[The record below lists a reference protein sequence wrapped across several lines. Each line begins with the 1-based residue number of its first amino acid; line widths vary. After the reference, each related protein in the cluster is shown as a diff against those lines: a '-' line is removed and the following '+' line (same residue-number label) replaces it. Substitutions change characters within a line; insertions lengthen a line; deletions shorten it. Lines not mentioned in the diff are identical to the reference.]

1 MSNLIERK
9 SADSTAES
17 RVYSKITR
25 RLIPFLILCY
35 FFAYLDRVNVGF
47 AKLHMQDALSFSDT
61 VYGLGAGIFFIG
73 YFLFEMPSN
82 LLMQKFGPRFW
93 IARIMVTWAV
103 LSAGMMFVTTPTQ
116 FYVVR
121 FLLGVA
127 EAGFFPGIV
136 FYLTL
141 WFPSWRSARTLGLFI
156 LVTPL
161 STIIGSPLSG
171 LILKMFEGVGSLHNW
186 QWLFLVEAI
195 PSFVLAFVVLRYL
208 DNDVKSAKWL
218 TDAEKQV
225 LIDDLEKDAANRER
239 ANKGKVDSSVR
250 GMLKNGYVWLLAVVF
265 FSFNIGYYGINFWL
279 PSNIKS
285 SGVSDD
291 FHIGLL
297 AALPYVFG
305 ACFMVWNSR
314 HSDLKQER
322 RWHIAIPAMIG
333 CVGLA
338 LSAYCSGSTFW
349 MMAWICVA
357 MSGTLALIPTYISLP
372 GALLSGTAAAAGIA
386 FVNSIG
392 NLAGFFG
399 PTVLGWLKDTTGRTD
414 TGLYILAAF
423 LLLCAPLILTLPARL
438 ANPKKV
444 IAVPEQSGE
453 QLDAAQHIN
462 ATINRNV

>member
-1 MSNLIERK
+1 MTALDISNTSENEKRI
-9 SADSTAES
+9 AA
-17 RVYSKITR
+17 VYNKITR

-61 VYGLGAGIFFIG
+61 VYGVGAGIFFIG
-73 YFLFEMPSN
+73 YFLFELPSN
-82 LLMQKFGPRFW
+82 LLMQRFGPRFW
-93 IARIMVTWAV
+93 IARIMISWAI
-103 LSAGMMFVTTPTQ
+103 LSALMIFVKTPTQ
-116 FYVVR
+116 FYVLR

-171 LILKMFEGVGSLHNW
+171 FILKAFEGVEGLHNW
-186 QWLFLVEAI
+186 QWLFVVEAI
-195 PSFVLAFVVLRYL
+195 PSFLLAFVVLRYL
-208 DNDVKSAKWL
+208 DNDVKSASWL
-218 TDAEKQV
+218 SDEEKQV
-225 LIDDLEKDAANRER
+225 VSDDLESDRQRSLKAN
-239 ANKGKVDSSVR
+239 AGKPPQN
-250 GMLKNGYVWLLAVVF
+250 LKMMFRNGYVWLLALIF

-279 PSNIKS
+279 PSIIKS

-305 ACFMVWNSR
+305 AIFMVWNSR
-314 HSDLKQER
+314 HSDLHCER
-322 RWHIAIPAMIG
+322 RWHIAIPAILG
-333 CVGLA
+333 AVGLT
-338 LSAYCSGSTFW
+338 LSAYCSGSTVW
-349 MMAWICVA
+349 MMAWICLA

-372 GALLSGTAAAAGIA
+372 GTLLSGTAAAAGIA
-386 FVNSIG
+386 LVNSVG

-399 PTVLGWLKDTTGRTD
+399 PTVLGWLKDNTGSTNV
-414 TGLYILAAF
+414 GLYILAAF
-423 LLLCAPLILTLPARL
+423 LLLCAPLMFLLPAKL
-438 ANPKKV
+438 VNPRR
-444 IAVPEQSGE
+444 
-453 QLDAAQHIN
+453 DAG
-462 ATINRNV
+462 RP

>member
-1 MSNLIERK
+1 MTTTTEDSVYRK
-9 SADSTAES
+9 VTH
-17 RVYSKITR
+17 

-47 AKLHMQDALSFSDT
+47 AKLHMQDALNFSDT

-73 YFLFEMPSN
+73 YFLFELPSN
-82 LLMQKFGPRFW
+82 LLMQRFGPRFW
-93 IARIMVTWAV
+93 IARIMVTWAI
-103 LSAGMMFVTTPTQ
+103 LSAAMIFVTTPTQ
-116 FYVVR
+116 FYVLR

-171 LILKMFEGVGSLHNW
+171 LILKLFEGVDGLHNW

-208 DNDVKSAKWL
+208 NNDVKSAKWL
-218 TDAEKQV
+218 NNAEKQII
-225 LIDDLEKDAANRER
+225 LSDLARDNLNREQ
-239 ANKGKVDSSVR
+239 ANAGQASSTLSAMFR
-250 GMLKNGYVWLLAVVF
+250 NGYVWLLALIF

-279 PSNIKS
+279 PSIIKN
-285 SGVSDD
+285 SGISDD
-291 FHIGLL
+291 LQIGLL

-305 ACFMVWNSR
+305 AAFMVWNSR

-322 RWHIAIPAMIG
+322 RWHIAIPALIG

-349 MMAWICVA
+349 MMAWICLA

-372 GALLSGTAAAAGIA
+372 GAMLSGTAAAAGIA
-386 FVNSIG
+386 LVNSVG

-399 PTVLGWLKDTTGRTD
+399 PTVLGWLKDTTGSTD
-414 TGLYILAAF
+414 GGLYILAGF
-423 LLLCAPLILTLPARL
+423 LLLVVPLILLLPTRL
-438 ANPKKV
+438 ANPKRQPR
-444 IAVPEQSGE
+444 PEQLNG
-453 QLDAAQHIN
+453 QHDASQHTN
-462 ATINRNV
+462 

>member
-1 MSNLIERK
+1 MTALDISNTSENEKKI
-9 SADSTAES
+9 AA
-17 RVYSKITR
+17 VYNKITR

-61 VYGLGAGIFFIG
+61 VYGVGAGIFFIG
-73 YFLFEMPSN
+73 YFLFELPSN
-82 LLMQKFGPRFW
+82 LLMQRFGPRFW
-93 IARIMVTWAV
+93 IARIMISWAV
-103 LSAGMMFVTTPTQ
+103 LSAAMIFVKTPTQ
-116 FYVVR
+116 FYVLR

-171 LILKMFEGVGSLHNW
+171 FILKAFEGVEGLHNW
-186 QWLFLVEAI
+186 QWLFVVEAI
-195 PSFVLAFVVLRYL
+195 PSFLLAFVVLRYL
-208 DNDVKSAKWL
+208 DNDVKSARWL
-218 TDAEKQV
+218 SDDEKQV
-225 LIDDLEKDAANRER
+225 VTDDLEIDRQRSLKANE
-239 ANKGKVDSSVR
+239 GKPPQS
-250 GMLKNGYVWLLAVVF
+250 LKMMFRNGYVWLLALIF

-279 PSNIKS
+279 PSIIKS

-305 ACFMVWNSR
+305 AIFMVWNSR
-314 HSDLKQER
+314 HSDLHCER
-322 RWHIAIPAMIG
+322 RWHIAIPAVLG
-333 CVGLA
+333 AVGLT
-338 LSAYCSGSTFW
+338 LSAYCSGSTVW
-349 MMAWICVA
+349 MMAWICLA

-372 GALLSGTAAAAGIA
+372 GTLLSGTAAAAGIA
-386 FVNSIG
+386 LVNSVG

-399 PTVLGWLKDTTGRTD
+399 PTVLGWLKDNTGSTNV
-414 TGLYILAAF
+414 GLYILAAF
-423 LLLCAPLILTLPARL
+423 LLLCAPLMFLLPAKL
-438 ANPKKV
+438 VNPHR
-444 IAVPEQSGE
+444 
-453 QLDAAQHIN
+453 DAG
-462 ATINRNV
+462 RS

>member
-1 MSNLIERK
+1 MKTHTVFENV
-9 SADSTAES
+9 
-17 RVYSKITR
+17 VYNKVTR

-73 YFLFEMPSN
+73 YFLFELPSN
-82 LLMQKFGPRFW
+82 LLMQRFGPRFW
-93 IARIMVTWAV
+93 IARIMATWAV

-116 FYVVR
+116 FYVLR

-171 LILKMFEGVGSLHNW
+171 LILKLFDDVGGLHNW
-186 QWLFLVEAI
+186 QWLFLIEAI
-195 PSFVLAFVVLRYL
+195 PSFLLAFVVLRYL

-218 TDAEKQV
+218 NDAEKRV
-225 LIDDLEKDAANRER
+225 ILDDLAKDAFNRTQSAN
-239 ANKGKVDSSVR
+239 GKIDSSLSA
-250 GMLKNGYVWLLAVVF
+250 MFKNGYVWLLALIF

-279 PSNIKS
+279 PSIIKS
-285 SGVSDD
+285 SGINDD
-291 FHIGLL
+291 FQIGLL
-297 AALPYVFG
+297 AALPYIFG
-305 ACFMVWNSR
+305 AAFMVWNSR
-314 HSDLKQER
+314 HSDVKQER
-322 RWHIAIPAMIG
+322 RWHIAIPAIIG
-333 CVGLA
+333 CVGLT

-349 MMAWICVA
+349 MMTWICLA

-372 GALLSGTAAAAGIA
+372 GAMLSGTAAAAGIA
-386 FVNSIG
+386 LVNSVG

-399 PTVLGWLKDTTGRTD
+399 PTVLGWLKDTTGSTD
-414 TGLYILAAF
+414 SGLYILAGF
-423 LLLCAPLILTLPARL
+423 LLLVAPLIMALPARL
-438 ANPKKV
+438 ANPTRHPV
-444 IAVPEQSGE
+444 TTPSDGQR
-453 QLDAAQHIN
+453 N
-462 ATINRNV
+462 ATQHTYR

>member
-1 MSNLIERK
+1 MTTTTEDSVYRK
-9 SADSTAES
+9 VTH
-17 RVYSKITR
+17 

-47 AKLHMQDALSFSDT
+47 AKLHMQDALNFSDT

-73 YFLFEMPSN
+73 YFLFELPSN
-82 LLMQKFGPRFW
+82 LLMQRFGPRFW
-93 IARIMVTWAV
+93 IARIMVTWAI
-103 LSAGMMFVTTPTQ
+103 LSAAMIFVTTPTQ
-116 FYVVR
+116 FYVLR

-171 LILKMFEGVGSLHNW
+171 LILKLFENVGGLHNW

-218 TDAEKQV
+218 NNAEKQII
-225 LIDDLEKDAANRER
+225 LSDLARDNLNREQ
-239 ANKGKVDSSVR
+239 ANAGQASSTLSAMFR
-250 GMLKNGYVWLLAVVF
+250 NGYVWLLALIF

-279 PSNIKS
+279 PSIIKN
-285 SGVSDD
+285 SGISDD
-291 FHIGLL
+291 LQIGLL

-305 ACFMVWNSR
+305 AAFMVWNSR

-322 RWHIAIPAMIG
+322 RWHIAIPALIG

-349 MMAWICVA
+349 MMAWICLA

-372 GALLSGTAAAAGIA
+372 GAMLSGTAAAAGIA
-386 FVNSIG
+386 LVNSVG

-399 PTVLGWLKDTTGRTD
+399 PTVLGWLKDTTGSTD
-414 TGLYILAAF
+414 GGLYILAGF
-423 LLLCAPLILTLPARL
+423 LLLVVPLILLLPARL
-438 ANPKKV
+438 ANPKHQPR
-444 IAVPEQSGE
+444 PEQLNG
-453 QLDAAQHIN
+453 QHDASQHTN
-462 ATINRNV
+462 

>member
-1 MSNLIERK
+1 MTTITEDSVYRK
-9 SADSTAES
+9 
-17 RVYSKITR
+17 VTR

-47 AKLHMQDALSFSDT
+47 AKLHMQDALNFSDT

-73 YFLFEMPSN
+73 YFLFELPSN
-82 LLMQKFGPRFW
+82 LLMQRFGPRFW

-103 LSAGMMFVTTPTQ
+103 LSAGMIFVSTPTQ
-116 FYVVR
+116 FYVLR

-171 LILKMFEGVGSLHNW
+171 LILKVFEGVDGLHNW

-208 DNDVKSAKWL
+208 SDDVKSAHWL
-218 TDAEKQV
+218 SEPEKEVILRDLARDASNRQQ
-225 LIDDLEKDAANRER
+225 AN
-239 ANKGKVDSSVR
+239 AGKTSSTLS
-250 GMLKNGYVWLLAVVF
+250 GMFRNGYVWLLALIF

-279 PSNIKS
+279 PSIIKS
-285 SGVSDD
+285 SGINDD
-291 FHIGLL
+291 LQIGLL

-305 ACFMVWNSR
+305 AGFMIWNSR

-322 RWHIAIPAMIG
+322 RWHIAIPALIG

-349 MMAWICVA
+349 MMAWICLA

-372 GALLSGTAAAAGIA
+372 GAMLSGTAAAAGIA
-386 FVNSIG
+386 LVNSVG

-399 PTVLGWLKDTTGRTD
+399 PTVLGWLKDTTGSTD
-414 TGLYILAAF
+414 GGLYLLAGF
-423 LLLCAPLILTLPARL
+423 LLLVVPLILLLPARL
-438 ANPKKV
+438 ANPTRQ
-444 IAVPEQSGE
+444 PHP
-453 QLDAAQHIN
+453 AAADEARGASQH
-462 ATINRNV
+462 TY

>member
-1 MSNLIERK
+1 MLLTSEDK
-9 SADSTAES
+9 
-17 RVYSKITR
+17 VYRKITR

-47 AKLHMQDALSFSDT
+47 AKLHMQDALNFSDT

-73 YFLFEMPSN
+73 YFLFELPSN
-82 LLMQKFGPRFW
+82 LLMQRFGPRFW

-103 LSAGMMFVTTPTQ
+103 LSAAMIFISTPTQ
-116 FYVVR
+116 FYVLR
-121 FLLGVA
+121 FLLGIA

-171 LILKMFEGVGSLHNW
+171 LILTLFEGVEGLHNW

-208 DNDVKSAKWL
+208 DNDVKAARWL
-218 TDAEKQV
+218 SETEKQV
-225 LIDDLEKDAANRER
+225 VIDDMAKDALNRER
-239 ANKGKVDSSVR
+239 ARHGKADRS
-250 GMLKNGYVWLLAVVF
+250 LKDMFNNGYVWLLALIF

-279 PSNIKS
+279 PSIIKT
-285 SGVSDD
+285 SGVSNDIY
-291 FHIGLL
+291 IGLL
-297 AALPYVFG
+297 AALPYVCG
-305 ACFMVWNSR
+305 AVFMVWNSH

-322 RWHIAIPAMIG
+322 RWHIAAPALIG
-333 CVGLA
+333 GIGLA
-338 LSAYCSGSTFW
+338 LSAWCSTSTFW
-349 MMAWICVA
+349 MMTWICLA

-372 GALLSGTAAAAGIA
+372 GAMLSGTAAAAGIA
-386 FVNSIG
+386 LVNSIG

-399 PTVLGWLKDTTGRTD
+399 PTVLGWLKDATGRTD
-414 TGLYILAAF
+414 TGLYILAGF
-423 LLLCAPLILTLPARL
+423 LLLCAPLILALPAQL
-438 ANPKKV
+438 ANPTKRL
-444 IAVPEQSGE
+444 AASEPHDEQSDTAPSV
-453 QLDAAQHIN
+453 DATA
-462 ATINRNV
+462 RR

>member
-1 MSNLIERK
+1 MNETLDSK
-9 SADSTAES
+9 SSAKAAES

-82 LLMQKFGPRFW
+82 LLMQRFGPRFW
-93 IARIMVTWAV
+93 IARIMATWAV

-171 LILKMFEGVGSLHNW
+171 LILKLFEDVGGLHNW
-186 QWLFLVEAI
+186 QWLFLVEAV
-195 PSFVLAFVVLRYL
+195 PSFLLAFVVLRYL

-218 TDAEKQV
+218 SDAEKQMV
-225 LIDDLEKDAANRER
+225 FDDLRKDAVNRER
-239 ANKGKVDSSVR
+239 ANRGKVDSSLK
-250 GMLKNGYVWLLAVVF
+250 GMLANGYVWL
-265 FSFNIGYYGINFWL
+265 
-279 PSNIKS
+279 PSIIKS
-285 SGVSDD
+285 SGVNDD
-291 FHIGLL
+291 FYIGLL

-305 ACFMVWNSR
+305 AAFMVWNSR

-322 RWHIAIPAMIG
+322 RWHIAIPALIG

-386 FVNSIG
+386 FVNSVG

-399 PTVLGWLKDTTGRTD
+399 PTVLGWLKDATGRTD
-414 TGLYILAAF
+414 LGLYILAGF
-423 LLLCAPLILTLPARL
+423 LLLCAPLILALPARL

-444 IAVPEQSGE
+444 IAVPEQNTA
-453 QLDAAQHIN
+453 QPDAAHPDN
-462 ATINRNV
+462 AALRR

>member
-1 MSNLIERK
+1 MTKLTEDNVYRK
-9 SADSTAES
+9 
-17 RVYSKITR
+17 VTR

-47 AKLHMQDALSFSDT
+47 AKLHMQDALNFSDT

-73 YFLFEMPSN
+73 YFLFELPSN
-82 LLMQKFGPRFW
+82 LLMQRFGPRLW
-93 IARIMVTWAV
+93 IARIMVSWAI
-103 LSAGMMFVTTPTQ
+103 LSAAMIFVTSPTQ
-116 FYVVR
+116 FYVLR
-121 FLLGVA
+121 FLIGIA

-171 LILKMFEGVGSLHNW
+171 LILKLFEGVEGLHNW
-186 QWLFLVEAI
+186 QWLFLVEAF
-195 PSFVLAFVVLRYL
+195 PSFLLAFMVLSYL

-218 TDAEKQV
+218 NDAEKQII
-225 LIDDLEKDAANRER
+225 LNDLARDKLNREQ
-239 ANKGKVDSSVR
+239 ANAGKVSSTLSAMFR
-250 GMLKNGYVWLLAVVF
+250 NGYVWLLALIF

-279 PSNIKS
+279 PSIIKS
-285 SGVSDD
+285 SGISDD
-291 FHIGLL
+291 LQIGLL

-305 ACFMVWNSR
+305 ATFMVWNSR

-322 RWHIAIPAMIG
+322 RWHIAIPALLG

-349 MMAWICVA
+349 MMAWICLA

-372 GALLSGTAAAAGIA
+372 GAMFSGTAAAAGIA
-386 FVNSIG
+386 LVNSIG

-399 PTVLGWLKDTTGRTD
+399 PTVLGWLKDTTGSTD
-414 TGLYILAAF
+414 AGLYILAGF
-423 LLLCAPLILTLPARL
+423 LLLVVPLILLLPAKF
-438 ANPKKV
+438 ANPKRQSH
-444 IAVPEQSGE
+444 PEQLNGPHDVS
-453 QLDAAQHIN
+453 QHTN
-462 ATINRNV
+462 

>member
-1 MSNLIERK
+1 MTALDISNTSENEKRI
-9 SADSTAES
+9 AA
-17 RVYSKITR
+17 VYNKITR

-61 VYGLGAGIFFIG
+61 VYGVGAGIFFIG
-73 YFLFEMPSN
+73 YFLFELPSN
-82 LLMQKFGPRFW
+82 LLMQRFGPRFW
-93 IARIMVTWAV
+93 IARIMISWAV
-103 LSAGMMFVTTPTQ
+103 LSAAMIFVKTPTQ
-116 FYVVR
+116 FYVLR

-171 LILKMFEGVGSLHNW
+171 FILKAFEGVEGLHNW
-186 QWLFLVEAI
+186 QWLFVVEAI
-195 PSFVLAFVVLRYL
+195 PSFLLAFVVLRYL
-208 DNDVKSAKWL
+208 DNDVKSARWL
-218 TDAEKQV
+218 SDEEKQV
-225 LIDDLEKDAANRER
+225 VTDDLEIDRQRSLKANE
-239 ANKGKVDSSVR
+239 GKPPQS
-250 GMLKNGYVWLLAVVF
+250 LKMMFRNGYVWLLALIF

-279 PSNIKS
+279 PSIIKS

-305 ACFMVWNSR
+305 AIFMVWNSR
-314 HSDLKQER
+314 HSDLHCER
-322 RWHIAIPAMIG
+322 RWHIAIPAVLG
-333 CVGLA
+333 AVGLT
-338 LSAYCSGSTFW
+338 LSAYCSGSTVW
-349 MMAWICVA
+349 MMAWICLA

-372 GALLSGTAAAAGIA
+372 GTLLSGTAAAAGIA
-386 FVNSIG
+386 LVNSVG

-399 PTVLGWLKDTTGRTD
+399 PTVLGWLKDNTGSTNV
-414 TGLYILAAF
+414 GLYILAAF
-423 LLLCAPLILTLPARL
+423 LLLCAPLMFLLPAKL
-438 ANPKKV
+438 VNPRR
-444 IAVPEQSGE
+444 
-453 QLDAAQHIN
+453 DAS
-462 ATINRNV
+462 RP

>member
-1 MSNLIERK
+1 MRTTSEDSVYRK
-9 SADSTAES
+9 
-17 RVYSKITR
+17 VTR

-47 AKLHMQDALSFSDT
+47 AKLHMQDALNFSDT

-73 YFLFEMPSN
+73 YFLFELPSN
-82 LLMQKFGPRFW
+82 LLMQRFGPRFW

-103 LSAGMMFVTTPTQ
+103 LSAGMIFVSTPTQ
-116 FYVVR
+116 FYVLR

-127 EAGFFPGIV
+127 EAGCFPGIV

-171 LILKMFEGVGSLHNW
+171 LILKLFEGVDGLHNW

-218 TDAEKQV
+218 SDAEKQII
-225 LIDDLEKDAANRER
+225 LSDLARDNHNREQ
-239 ANKGKVDSSVR
+239 ANAGQPSSTLSAMFR
-250 GMLKNGYVWLLAVVF
+250 NGYVWLLALIF

-279 PSNIKS
+279 PSIIKS
-285 SGVSDD
+285 SGISDD
-291 FHIGLL
+291 LQIGLL

-305 ACFMVWNSR
+305 AAFMVWNSR
-314 HSDLKQER
+314 HSDLRQER
-322 RWHIAIPAMIG
+322 RWHIAIPALIG

-349 MMAWICVA
+349 MMAWICLA

-372 GALLSGTAAAAGIA
+372 GSMLSGTAAAAGIA
-386 FVNSIG
+386 LVNSVG

-399 PTVLGWLKDTTGRTD
+399 PTVLGWLKDTTGSTD
-414 TGLYILAAF
+414 GGLYILAGF
-423 LLLCAPLILTLPARL
+423 LLLVVPLILLLPARL
-438 ANPKKV
+438 ANPTRQPRPV
-444 IAVPEQSGE
+444 SPHEP
-453 QLDAAQHIN
+453 LDASQHTN
-462 ATINRNV
+462 

>member
-1 MSNLIERK
+1 MSNIIEST
-9 SADSTAES
+9 SANAAAES

-47 AKLHMQDALSFSDT
+47 AKLHMQDALNFSDT

-93 IARIMVTWAV
+93 IARIMATWAV

-171 LILKMFEGVGSLHNW
+171 LILKLFEGVGSLHNW

-195 PSFVLAFVVLRYL
+195 PSFLLAFVVLRYL

-218 TDAEKQV
+218 SDAEKQV
-225 LIDDLEKDAANRER
+225 VINDLAKDEANR
-239 ANKGKVDSSVR
+239 ALLNKGKVDSSLK
-250 GMLKNGYVWLLAVVF
+250 GMLKNGYVWLLALVF

-279 PSNIKS
+279 PSIIKS
-285 SGVSDD
+285 SGVNDD
-291 FHIGLL
+291 LYIGLL

-305 ACFMVWNSR
+305 AAFMVWNSR

-322 RWHIAIPAMIG
+322 RWHIAIPALVGCIG
-333 CVGLA
+333 LT

-414 TGLYILAAF
+414 IGLYILAGF
-423 LLLCAPLILTLPARL
+423 LLLCVPLILLLPARL

-444 IAVPEQSGE
+444 IVQPEQSGV
-453 QLDAAQHIN
+453 QPNTAHQIN
-462 ATINRNV
+462 AAPRR

>member
-1 MSNLIERK
+1 MNTPVVKKTQEP
-9 SADSTAES
+9 TAES
-17 RVYSKITR
+17 RVYSKVTR

-47 AKLHMQDALSFSDT
+47 AKLHMQDALNFSDT

-82 LLMQKFGPRFW
+82 LLMQRFGPRFW

-116 FYVVR
+116 FYTVR

-171 LILKMFEGVGSLHNW
+171 AILKFFENVDGLHNW
-186 QWLFLVEAI
+186 QWLFLVEAV
-195 PSFVLAFVVLRYL
+195 PSFLLAFVVLRYL

-218 TDAEKQV
+218 SDGEKQ
-225 LIDDLEKDAANRER
+225 LIVNDLAKDAANREL
-239 ANKGKVDSSVR
+239 ANQGKVDSSLK
-250 GMLKNGYVWLLAVVF
+250 GMLSNGYVWLLALVF

-279 PSNIKS
+279 PSIIKS

-291 FHIGLL
+291 LHIGLL
-297 AALPYVFG
+297 AAVPYIFG

-349 MMAWICVA
+349 MMTWICVA

-414 TGLYILAAF
+414 TGLYILAGF
-423 LLLCAPLILTLPARL
+423 LLLCAPLILALPARL
-438 ANPKKV
+438 ANPRKTLV
-444 IAVPEQSGE
+444 LPEQSSTPSST
-453 QLDAAQHIN
+453 AHNIN
-462 ATINRNV
+462 AAPRR

>member
-1 MSNLIERK
+1 MKLTTENPTTEQ
-9 SADSTAES
+9 AAET
-17 RVYSKITR
+17 RVYGKITR

-73 YFLFEMPSN
+73 YFIFELPSN
-82 LLMQKFGPRFW
+82 LLMQRFGPRFW
-93 IARIMVTWAV
+93 IARIMATWAI
-103 LSAGMMFVTTPTQ
+103 LSAAMMFVTTPTT
-116 FYVVR
+116 FYVLR

-161 STIIGSPLSG
+161 SVIIGSPLSG
-171 LILKMFEGVGSLHNW
+171 LILKLFENVGGLHNW

-208 DNDVKSAKWL
+208 DNNVDEAKWL
-218 TDAEKQV
+218 TVEEKQIV
-225 LIDDLEKDAANRER
+225 QTDLAKDRANRDRAANGKASHSLKEML
-239 ANKGKVDSSVR
+239 ANR
-250 GMLKNGYVWLLAVVF
+250 YVWLLALIF
-265 FSFNIGYYGINFWL
+265 FSFNVGYYGVSFWL
-279 PSNIKS
+279 PSIIKT
-285 SGVSDD
+285 SGISDD
-291 FHIGLL
+291 LQIGLL

-305 ACFMVWNSR
+305 AAFMIWNSR

-322 RWHIAIPAMIG
+322 RWHIAIPTVIG
-333 CVGLA
+333 CIGLT

-349 MMAWICVA
+349 MMTWICVA

-372 GALLSGTAAAAGIA
+372 GTLLSGTAAAAGIA
-386 FVNSIG
+386 LVNSVG

-399 PTVLGWLKDTTGRTD
+399 PTVLGWLKDQTGQTD
-414 TGLYILAAF
+414 SGLYILAGF
-423 LLLCAPLILTLPARL
+423 LLLCAPLIFMLPAKL
-438 ANPKKV
+438 VSPGKTHGMHDQDVAQP
-444 IAVPEQSGE
+444 
-453 QLDAAQHIN
+453 DAEDPLNI
-462 ATINRNV
+462 TERF

>member
-1 MSNLIERK
+1 MTALDISNTSENEKRI
-9 SADSTAES
+9 AA
-17 RVYSKITR
+17 VYNKITR

-61 VYGLGAGIFFIG
+61 VYGVGAGIFFIG
-73 YFLFEMPSN
+73 YFLFELPSN
-82 LLMQKFGPRFW
+82 LLMQHFGPRFW
-93 IARIMVTWAV
+93 IARIMISWAV
-103 LSAGMMFVTTPTQ
+103 LSAAMIFVKTPTQ
-116 FYVVR
+116 FYVLR

-171 LILKMFEGVGSLHNW
+171 FILKAFEGVEGLHNW
-186 QWLFLVEAI
+186 QWLFVVEAI
-195 PSFVLAFVVLRYL
+195 PSFLLAFVVLRYL
-208 DNDVKSAKWL
+208 DNDVKSARWL
-218 TDAEKQV
+218 SDEEKQV
-225 LIDDLEKDAANRER
+225 VTDDLEIDRQRSLKANE
-239 ANKGKVDSSVR
+239 GKPPQS
-250 GMLKNGYVWLLAVVF
+250 LKMMFRNGYVWLLALIF

-279 PSNIKS
+279 PSIIKS

-305 ACFMVWNSR
+305 AIFMVWNSR
-314 HSDLKQER
+314 HSDLHCER
-322 RWHIAIPAMIG
+322 RWHIAIPAVLG
-333 CVGLA
+333 AVGLT
-338 LSAYCSGSTFW
+338 LSAYCSGSSVW
-349 MMAWICVA
+349 MMAWICLA

-372 GALLSGTAAAAGIA
+372 GTLLSGTAAAAGIA
-386 FVNSIG
+386 LVNSVG

-399 PTVLGWLKDTTGRTD
+399 PTVLGWLKDNTGSTNV
-414 TGLYILAAF
+414 GLYILAAF
-423 LLLCAPLILTLPARL
+423 LLLCAPLMFLLPAKL
-438 ANPKKV
+438 VNPRR
-444 IAVPEQSGE
+444 
-453 QLDAAQHIN
+453 DASR
-462 ATINRNV
+462 T

>member
-1 MSNLIERK
+1 MKTHTVFENV
-9 SADSTAES
+9 
-17 RVYSKITR
+17 VYNKVTR

-73 YFLFEMPSN
+73 YFLFELPSN
-82 LLMQKFGPRFW
+82 LLMQRFGPRFW
-93 IARIMVTWAV
+93 IARIMATWAV

-116 FYVVR
+116 FYVLR

-171 LILKMFEGVGSLHNW
+171 LILKLFDDVGGLHNW
-186 QWLFLVEAI
+186 QWLFLIEAI
-195 PSFVLAFVVLRYL
+195 PSFLLAFVVLRYL

-218 TDAEKQV
+218 NDAEKRV
-225 LIDDLEKDAANRER
+225 ILDDLAKDAFNRTQSAN
-239 ANKGKVDSSVR
+239 GKIDSSLSA
-250 GMLKNGYVWLLAVVF
+250 MFKNGYVWLLALIF

-279 PSNIKS
+279 PSIIKS
-285 SGVSDD
+285 SGINDD
-291 FHIGLL
+291 FQIGLL
-297 AALPYVFG
+297 AALPYIFG
-305 ACFMVWNSR
+305 AAFMVWNSR
-314 HSDLKQER
+314 HSDVKQER
-322 RWHIAIPAMIG
+322 RWHIAIPAIIG
-333 CVGLA
+333 CVGLT

-349 MMAWICVA
+349 MMTWICLA

-372 GALLSGTAAAAGIA
+372 GAMLSGTAAAAGIA
-386 FVNSIG
+386 LVNSVG

-399 PTVLGWLKDTTGRTD
+399 PTVLGWLKDTTGSTD
-414 TGLYILAAF
+414 SGLYILAGF
-423 LLLCAPLILTLPARL
+423 LLLVAPLIMALPARL
-438 ANPKKV
+438 ANPTRHSV
-444 IAVPEQSGE
+444 TTPSDGQR
-453 QLDAAQHIN
+453 N
-462 ATINRNV
+462 ATQHTYR

>member
-1 MSNLIERK
+1 MTALDISNTSENEKKI
-9 SADSTAES
+9 AA
-17 RVYSKITR
+17 VYNKITR

-61 VYGLGAGIFFIG
+61 VYGVGAGIFFIG
-73 YFLFEMPSN
+73 YFLFELPSN
-82 LLMQKFGPRFW
+82 LLMQRFGPRFW
-93 IARIMVTWAV
+93 IARIMISWAV
-103 LSAGMMFVTTPTQ
+103 LSAAMIFVKTPTQ
-116 FYVVR
+116 FYVLR

-171 LILKMFEGVGSLHNW
+171 FILKAFEGVEGLHNW
-186 QWLFLVEAI
+186 QWLFVVEAI
-195 PSFVLAFVVLRYL
+195 PSFLLAFVVLRYL
-208 DNDVKSAKWL
+208 DNDVKSARWL
-218 TDAEKQV
+218 SDEEKQV
-225 LIDDLEKDAANRER
+225 VTDDLEIDRQRSLKANE
-239 ANKGKVDSSVR
+239 GKPPQS
-250 GMLKNGYVWLLAVVF
+250 LKMMFRNGYVWLLALIF

-279 PSNIKS
+279 PSIIKS

-305 ACFMVWNSR
+305 AIFMVWNSR
-314 HSDLKQER
+314 HSDLHCER
-322 RWHIAIPAMIG
+322 RWHIAIPAVLG
-333 CVGLA
+333 AVGLT
-338 LSAYCSGSTFW
+338 LSAYCSGSTVW
-349 MMAWICVA
+349 MMAWICLA

-372 GALLSGTAAAAGIA
+372 GTLLSGTAAAAGIA
-386 FVNSIG
+386 LVNSVG

-399 PTVLGWLKDTTGRTD
+399 PTVLGWLKDNTGSTNV
-414 TGLYILAAF
+414 GLYILAAF
-423 LLLCAPLILTLPARL
+423 LLLCAPLMFLLPAKL
-438 ANPKKV
+438 VNPRR
-444 IAVPEQSGE
+444 
-453 QLDAAQHIN
+453 DAS
-462 ATINRNV
+462 RP